1 MKIII
6 LDPYKKSNSKINKD
20 QAGGYGTSNE
30 FGDNFLPFA
39 YGQISFPIQTAVRY
53 KIPLIFFGD
62 LPTLIF
68 NKLRQ
73 REHAGK

>member
-30 FGDNFLPFA
+30 FGDNFFNLILSYFVKKLIQYPPLYVA
-39 YGQISFPIQTAVRY
+39 YSISALKKKGHDVSYEIMSIYV
-53 KIPLIFFGD
+53 
-62 LPTLIF
+62 
-68 NKLRQ
+68 
-73 REHAGK
+73 